1 MAADFADEEF
11 VKVDENDYDIIIIGA
26 GLSGLTCA
34 YHILRKQI
42 GLDVLVIEANG
53 EVGGRIL
60 QKSFNNTYHANSL
73 QKHVTDLVAKL
84 NIKTD
89 QISNAETRQK
99 ILYTNNAA
107 LRILPKFYGAEVYD
121 FFQTD
126 GMSKITQTLLKYIL
140 QQDGEIRYVEPVNKV
155 TLNNDRAYVSTGR
168 NDFRCELVV
177 VAVPPSVQST
187 ITIEPSLS
195 PTNIETLY
203 APAENVFFN
212 LVYKKPSSSSNSV
225 KDIVTIWDS
234 SNNLNIIYDATRGNT
249 KELVLAGFLAEPNLT
264 QTHKKGLFTTLCD
277 CYETFEPSAIL
288 RYKEHDQ
295 SLINDEINPGCPMSV
310 LKPVSIT
317 NFTNHTEA
325 SYESNLAVFQREY
338 DRVIQTAEGR
348 SSDRVKKDCL
358 VVNMSLGTQPALLQ
372 RQQNKKDVE
381 DKQDTNV
388 TQETQETKQRPVYR
402 YIKLILLCCFWLI
415 FTLIL
420 MIKSEK
426 IEELHQISIPSGR
439 IKSYKMFGE
448 VSDKHV
454 NLMVE
459 GSLLPPIKYENVS
472 DKYLMIWLELLVNE
486 ANNSNQFLFESKQIK
501 NITDIWV
508 LPILPENL
516 MDIFPGQRHQKNF
529 NLDNVTKDTLEN
541 ANVVIKFKTNL
552 EFSFAVSISYDISS
566 ISKDD
571 GIVYAAVV
579 HRTLA
584 AMLASTMSIAIL
596 AILNERPT
604 MNEVMSW
611 IDVDTLLLLFSMMIL
626 VGIIAET
633 GIFDWLAVYA
643 YKITAGKLW
652 PLIGTLCFFTTFIS
666 SFLDNVTTVLLM
678 TPVTIR
684 LCEVMEINPVPILT
698 AMVIYSNI
706 GGALTPVGDP
716 PNVIIAS
723 NRDVI
728 NNGIDFST
736 FTIHMSIGVVLVI
749 FIVFAQLKFIFR
761 DIKVLKF
768 AEPRDVHELRH
779 EIAIWQRAAASL
791 SSYSKDE
798 NVVRETLLKK
808 VQRLLSLLKKKL
820 MTGSAT
826 FETYKTTLDELQE
839 KYPIRDKWLLVKSGF
854 TLIFVIALFF
864 LHSFPNLHL
873 SLGWTALLG
882 VLLLLILADSEDLD
896 GLMARVEWSTLL
908 FFASLFILMEALS
921 RLGLIAWIGKQ
932 TEKIILSVDEESR
945 LAVAILLLLWV
956 SAFASAFVD
965 NVPLSTMMIRIVTT
979 LAQNNELKLTVA
991 AFGMGFSFWRLYGR

>member
-1 MAADFADEEF
+1 MSQEETSEDET
-11 VKVDENDYDIIIIGA
+11 
-26 GLSGLTCA
+26 GLQTPSF
-34 YHILRKQI
+34 LRKGSRCSRTPGTPSSISSSIILGQI
-42 GLDVLVIEANG
+42 PEEVLRVWCQLPEAIRLD
-53 EVGGRIL
+53 
-60 QKSFNNTYHANSL
+60 
-73 QKHVTDLVAKL
+73 
-84 NIKTD
+84 
-89 QISNAETRQK
+89 
-99 ILYTNNAA
+99 
-107 LRILPKFYGAEVYD
+107 
-121 FFQTD
+121 
-126 GMSKITQTLLKYIL
+126 
-140 QQDGEIRYVEPVNKV
+140 
-155 TLNNDRAYVSTGR
+155 
-168 NDFRCELVV
+168 
-177 VAVPPSVQST
+177 
-187 ITIEPSLS
+187 PSL
-195 PTNIETLY
+195 
-203 APAENVFFN
+203 AA
-212 LVYKKPSSSSNSV
+212 
-225 KDIVTIWDS
+225 
-234 SNNLNIIYDATRGNT
+234 
-249 KELVLAGFLAEPNLT
+249 
-264 QTHKKGLFTTLCD
+264 
-277 CYETFEPSAIL
+277 
-288 RYKEHDQ
+288 
-295 SLINDEINPGCPMSV
+295 
-310 LKPVSIT
+310 
-317 NFTNHTEA
+317 
-325 SYESNLAVFQREY
+325 FQREY

-372 RQQNKKDVE
+372 RKQNKKDDE
-381 DKQDTNV
+381 DKQDTNI

-426 IEELHQISIPSGR
+426 IEELHQISIPSGQ

-448 VSDKHV
+448 VSNKHV

-472 DKYLMIWLELLVNE
+472 DKYLMIWLELLVNG
-486 ANNSNQFLFESKQIK
+486 ANNSNQFLFGSKQIK
-501 NITDIWV
+501 NITNIWV

-516 MDIFPGQRHQKNF
+516 IDIFPGQRHQKSF
-529 NLDNVTKDTLEN
+529 NLDNVTKDALEN

-552 EFSFAVSISYDISS
+552 ESSFAISISYDISS
-566 ISKDD
+566 INKDD
-571 GIVYAAVV
+571 GIVYAAIILLGLYILIIFEVV

-596 AILNERPT
+596 AVLNERPT
-604 MNEVMSW
+604 MNELMSW

-768 AEPRDVHELRH
+768 AEPPDVQELRH

-798 NVVRETLLKK
+798 NLVRETLLKK

-979 LAQNNELKLTVA
+979 LAQNNELKLPLQPLVWA
-991 AFGMGFSFWRLYGR
+991 LAFGACMGGNGTLIGATANVVCVGVAEQHGYKISFIQFFKVGFPIMLTSAVTITMYLMIAHVIFDWNR